1 MLGRIDEAREAG
13 AAAVDAARLSGNHH
27 HLSWALWEYGLAC
40 WYGGDTGAARVA
52 LEESR
57 ELADETG
64 RNILWESEPG
74 WALATIMADEGD
86 FGASLATTLR
96 WCGGP
101 ELPLVVPAERCIGW
115 DILTDT
121 TIGLGQLDEA
131 EAYVERLEGQPRRA
145 RWPRCWPSARGRR
158 CCSRAETPARR
169 RGPRARRCALAR
181 RRRGCSSRAGARR
194 SCSAARWPRGG
205 DRTGAIREL
214 RDAELALDAGGAHT
228 HRDEARRE
236 LRKLGH
242 RVDQARRRGA
252 PTDALA
258 GLAALS
264 AREREVVALV
274 AAGRTNPAIAEELFL
289 SVKTVETHLRNVF
302 GKLGVA
308 SRAEVAAAFA
318 RNSDARLATLLGLGR
333 PDRHAQ
339 RLAARQLPA
348 RDAVAHDPADRVR
361 RGDQHVEPHARA
373 QPLAEELRQ
382 RDLPVAVA
390 RLTRDLNGQRGP
402 LQRTVDARAAERVAH
417 PHVAELGQRAPS

>member
-1 MLGRIDEAREAG
+1 VLSSVFPLEMQGRVHEAREAG

-27 HLSWALWEYGLAC
+27 HLSWALWEYGLTC
-40 WYGGDTGAARVA
+40 WYGGDTAGSRQA

-57 ELADETG
+57 GLADETG

-74 WALATIMADEGD
+74 WALSTIMADEGD
-86 FGASLATTLR
+86 FRASRTTTLR

-101 ELPLVVPAERCIGW
+101 ELPVVVPAERSIGW

-121 TIGLGQLDEA
+121 TIGLGQLDESETYVQRIERNPVRPLA
-131 EAYVERLEGQPRRA
+131 QVLAKRSRAALQLAQGDADAAARTAREASALAQTAGLAFECRRA
-145 RWPRCWPSARGRR
+145 QIMLGR
-158 CCSRAETPARR
+158 
-169 RGPRARRCALAR
+169 ALA
-181 RRRGCSSRAGARR
+181 A
-194 SCSAARWPRGG
+194 GG

-214 RDAELALDAGGAHT
+214 RDAEIALDAGGAHA

-242 RVDQARRRGA
+242 RVDQTRRRAAPAGA
-252 PTDALA
+252 SA

-318 RNSDARLATLLGLGR
+318 RSSDAA
-333 PDRHAQ
+333 
-339 RLAARQLPA
+339 
-348 RDAVAHDPADRVR
+348 
-361 RGDQHVEPHARA
+361 
-373 QPLAEELRQ
+373 
-382 RDLPVAVA
+382 
-390 RLTRDLNGQRGP
+390 
-402 LQRTVDARAAERVAH
+402 
-417 PHVAELGQRAPS
+417 